1 MALAEEIRKLRD
13 RALAE
18 LNRAHDYYTDTMIAW
33 VIVDQF
39 VAAGNTF
46 TINNTA
52 TGTRTTQTDLA
63 GKAQGYVA
71 QHLAEATFQQFIS
84 IFENFFFDFLRLWL
98 LAYPQNLSR
107 KTVEFNVVLDA
118 PDKDAIILHVVNRKV
133 NEALYERP
141 AEWFKY
147 LEELVKL
154 GCPTPDEI
162 GRIGEAKVSRDV
174 LAHNRGVAN
183 KTCRRPGAGPTISR
197 GTPSGAD
204 AQSTMSGPRS
214 SRTPKGSPGFGSG
227 TRTAAGRPS
236 YRTAPR
242 RSY

>member
-1 MALAEEIRKLRD
+1 MALADDIRRLRD
-13 RALAE
+13 RVLAE
-18 LNRAHDYYTDTMIAW
+18 LNTAHDYYTDTMIAW

-52 TGTRTTQTDLA
+52 TGTQTTHADFA

-118 PDKDAIILHVVNRKV
+118 PDKDAIILHVVNRKL

-162 GRIGEAKVSRDV
+162 GRIGEAKVSRGV

-183 KTCRRPGAGPTISR
+183 KTYESKAGKFARYKEGDCISVPEKYHR
-197 GTPSGAD
+197 ETWELIRKVVAD
-204 AQSTMSGPRS
+204 ISN
-214 SRTPKGSPGFGSG
+214 
-227 TRTAAGRPS
+227 AAS
-236 YRTAPR
+236 AKV
-242 RSY
+242 S